1 MKFSEMFGRGIAPMA
16 GKSILRIFPVEFVH
30 DSVPGDLGQ
39 NTCGG
44 NAQAEPVPSYEGGM
58 FDREPLH
65 GHTIHKSMGTLM
77 SIFMNTC

>member
-1 MKFSEMFGRGIAPMA
+1 MLGGGIAPMTRKA
-16 GKSILRIFPVEFVH
+16 VFGILPVEFVH

-65 GHTIHKSMGTLM
+65 GQTIHQSMGTLM
-77 SIFMNTC
+77 SIFMKTC